1 MMPHVQVLA
10 ADQRV
15 PGAPAGGPPRPRPR
29 PQAGHGHQVRHPGQA
44 EDRQRSP
51 GQRWESACR
60 ESFHGG
66 LNWIRWFYCFDWLN
80 ILHTTLGTK
89 TLPDLVFCKSCLIM
103 VLTYWIIYFVFDE
116 SFNLIPHGPA
126 WAWLHRVKLQL
137 CTLFHSTFNI
147 QFINFDVHKFRE
159 KIITLSIF

>member
-51 GQRWESACR
+51 E
-60 ESFHGG
+60 
-66 LNWIRWFYCFDWLN
+66 
-80 ILHTTLGTK
+80 
-89 TLPDLVFCKSCLIM
+89 
-103 VLTYWIIYFVFDE
+103 
-116 SFNLIPHGPA
+116 
-126 WAWLHRVKLQL
+126 
-137 CTLFHSTFNI
+137 
-147 QFINFDVHKFRE
+147 
-159 KIITLSIF
+159 